1 MVKAYNSNLSDNI
14 NLLIRYLNTTKL
26 EQTCLEQ
33 LQVYYSW
40 LMICNLKNIAKCR
53 VNIIEK
59 SNMLGNTYKD
69 FAAKEAIERTNNLPL
84 KYQVVFKLLLRKHY
98 LALAIVLQCVIEY
111 YLKKE

>member
-1 MVKAYNSNLSDNI
+1 
-14 NLLIRYLNTTKL
+14 
-26 EQTCLEQ
+26 
-33 LQVYYSW
+33 
-40 LMICNLKNIAKCR
+40 MICNLKNIAKCR

-69 FAAKEAIERTNNLPL
+69 FAAKEAIERTNNL
-84 KYQVVFKLLLRKHY
+84 VVFKLLLRKHY